1 MTLADHLAARDMAEL
16 VAALPHH
23 AERADVWHLLHGM
36 PRAAPRKAVEGDEGA
51 GRGWLGA
58 AEAQN
63 GPTGL

>member
-1 MTLADHLAARDMAEL
+1 MTRADYLAARDMAAL

-36 PRAAPRKAVEGDEGA
+36 PRAAPRKAAEGDEGV
-51 GRGWLGA
+51 GWGLGA
-58 AEAQN
+58 AEAKN